1 MAKNKRYLN
10 DLTVFVIST
19 GEDTTK
25 ECIQSL
31 QSQDCFFKI
40 EQIKGI
46 YPMSRAFQTM
56 PRYCS
61 TRFFVQVDADM
72 ILNKDAIRTLY
83 DKACSTGFFTA
94 VVFGQLFEEGFGIGG
109 AVRLWKKHMFRYVS
123 FEDCRTV
130 DRNLY
135 KRSRLF
141 GFRRKSVNQVLGIHR
156 PRHSVFSEYLK
167 TKADIEKWRFLK
179 RTPEKYA
186 QNLFDSLMEEP
197 SKKGHRLLGF
207 FLGSLTLKNR
217 LVRSKDMKY
226 EAIFFAKIMSNLGF
240 FHDEPL
246 VFRRIIGDK
255 IVWNIFR
262 ENYIN
267 PKKMEMKY
275 RDFLIFLILKAFS
288 KSDITPGKFN
298 GLKRLLLK

>member
-1 MAKNKRYLN
+1 MIKNKIYLN

-25 ECIQSL
+25 ECIHSL
-31 QSQDCFFKI
+31 KSQDCSFKI

-56 PRYCS
+56 PRYCN

-72 ILNKDAIRTLY
+72 ILNKDAIKTLY
-83 DKACSTGFFTA
+83 DQACSTGFFTA

-135 KRSRLF
+135 KRSRLL
-141 GFRRKSVNQVLGIHR
+141 GFRRKSVNKVLGIHR

-167 TKADIEKWRFLK
+167 TKADIEKWRFL
-179 RTPEKYA
+179 RRAPEKYA
-186 QNLFDSLMEEP
+186 ENIFDSLIEE
-197 SKKGHRLLGF
+197 SAKTGHRLLGF
-207 FLGSLTLKNR
+207 FLGSLTLENR
-217 LVRSKDMKY
+217 LIRSKDMKY
-226 EAIFFAKIMSNLGF
+226 EAEFFKKIMSLLCF

-246 VFRRIIGDK
+246 VFKQILGKKIIWK
-255 IVWNIFR
+255 IFR
-262 ENYIN
+262 KNYLN
-267 PKKMEMKY
+267 QRKMETEY
-275 RDFLIFLILKAFS
+275 RDFLIFLILKVFS
-288 KSDITPGKFN
+288 KSDITPGKFS